1 MHGEPIRAAQPVGAS
16 RFLQGMTAAAKV
28 RESIA
33 MTRHVLVLG
42 GARSGKT
49 AFAEQL
55 AIRSGSRPAYLA
67 TAEALDAEMR
77 DRVESHKAG
86 RAARFT
92 TIEEPLALP
101 AALVR
106 ASASHDVILVDCLT
120 LWITNMLG
128 ANKDV
133 AAAVEELATMLTDV
147 TTARVILVSNEVGL
161 GIVPDN
167 PLARSFRDLAGAAHQ
182 RLAEICDDVYFIVAG
197 LPMVLKGSPPQ
208 TEAAEPSNGVHEA

>member
-1 MHGEPIRAAQPVGAS
+1 MSDG
-16 RFLQGMTAAAKV
+16 
-28 RESIA
+28 
-33 MTRHVLVLG
+33 HVLVLG

-49 AFAEQL
+49 GFAERL
-55 AIRSGSRPAYLA
+55 AMRMGHKPVYLA
-67 TAEALDAEMR
+67 TAAALDGEMR
-77 DRVESHKAG
+77 ERIKLHQTQRQG
-86 RAARFT
+86 RFRT
-92 TIEEPLALP
+92 VEEPIDLTD
-101 AALVR
+101 ALVT
-106 ASASHDVILVDCLT
+106 AAKTSDVILVDCLT